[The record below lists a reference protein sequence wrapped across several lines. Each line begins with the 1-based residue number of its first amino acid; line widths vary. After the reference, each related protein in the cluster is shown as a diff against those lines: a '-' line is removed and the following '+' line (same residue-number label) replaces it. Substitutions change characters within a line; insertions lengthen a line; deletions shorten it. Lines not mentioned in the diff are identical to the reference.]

1 MKNLI
6 KLAFTLFFVSC
17 NAQTINLENK
27 GSYRYY
33 PQGAYFKD
41 INNYLDPFTG
51 TYLYTNGNTSLK
63 IVLLKRINETS
74 SLYAEDIIYGGYE
87 YKVNG
92 VTLANTLPNTLP
104 ITTFSSKYYIH
115 GNSYLLNNSHPPCNT
130 CSPNEKRLYLSLKD
144 MQCLYYRDIIIK
156 KEIVGGQEQIKI
168 TIMQPGTVY
177 YKSTEPEPEFNFILP
192 SGDYTL
198 IKQ

>member
-6 KLAFTLFFVSC
+6 ILTIILFFASC
-17 NAQTINLENK
+17 NAQTINLEDQ
-27 GSYRYY
+27 GTYRHY

-63 IVLLKRINETS
+63 IVLGKKIKDNGRYS
-74 SLYAEDIIYGGYE
+74 EDVIYGGYE
-87 YKVNG
+87 YRVNG
-92 VTLANTLPNTLP
+92 IILANTLPETLP
-104 ITTFSSKYYIH
+104 LNTYAGSYFIN

-130 CSPNEKRLYLSLKD
+130 CAPNEKRLFISLKD
-144 MQCLYYRDIIIK
+144 TQCKLFRNLIIK

-168 TIMQPGTVY
+168 TIMHPGTVF
-177 YKSTEPEPEFNFILP
+177 YKSTDPEPEFNFILP